1 MTMGKLLAVIHR
13 EWLQLSRDR
22 AGLLVLFVMPLTLVL
37 IMSLVQQ
44 SVLKATGETSIDL
57 LWVDADGSHLSQEL
71 GKELAAGGGVNLV
84 REVDGKPLTADVA
97 RREVAAGHY
106 PFALLLPAGLGEKLQ
121 AAARQAV
128 QKSLGNDGPAPVT
141 VPQPQLLIDP
151 AVQQM
156 FRTAVGNALQR
167 ALLGLEVRERGL
179 ELAAALQD
187 VLQPPPSGGAGGALI
202 FPSAPAPAR
211 QFDFSAHPLLGLHQG
226 VAVAGQIL
234 QKPNAVQHNVP
245 AWTLFGM
252 FFIVVPLAGSVIRER
267 QNGTAQRLLT
277 LPVAP
282 LTVLAGRV
290 CAYLGVGLGQF
301 VGMLAVGLW
310 ILPALGTPTLVIG
323 GQWPLLL
330 LVAVAAT
337 LAATS
342 YGLLLGTVAGSYEQA
357 AMFGAVSVV
366 IAAALGGI
374 MVPLYVMPRAMQAA
388 SVVSPLAWGLSA
400 FQAVLVRGA
409 GLGAILPQLAALL
422 AFFAAC
428 LLGAGFVSAR
438 NRNRPA

>member
-1 MTMGKLLAVIHR
+1 MGKLLAVIQR

-22 AGLLVLFVMPLTLVL
+22 AGLLVLFVMPLALVL

-57 LWVDADGSHLSQEL
+57 LWVDADGSHLSREL
-71 GKELAAGGGVNLV
+71 GDELAAGGGVNLV
-84 REVDGKPLTADVA
+84 RELDGQPLSAALA

-106 PFALLLPAGLGEKLQ
+106 PFALILPAGLGAKLQ

-128 QKSLGNDGPAPVT
+128 QNSLGKDSRAPAA

-167 ALLGLEVRERGL
+167 ALLGVEVRERGL

-187 VLQPPPSGGAGGALI
+187 MLQQPAGGGGGAMI
-202 FPSAPAPAR
+202 FPSSPAPAPK
-211 QFDFSAHPLLGLHQG
+211 FDFTAHPLLGLHQD
-226 VAVAGQIL
+226 VAVPGQVL

-252 FFIVVPLAGSVIRER
+252 FFIVVPLAGIVIRER

-290 CAYLGVGLGQF
+290 CAFLGVGLGQF
-301 VGMLAVGLW
+301 FGMLAVGLW
-310 ILPALGTPTLVIG
+310 ILPALGTPALVIG

-342 YGLLLGTVAGSYEQA
+342 YGLLLGTIAGSYEQA

-374 MVPLYVMPRAMQAA
+374 MVPLYVMPKAMQAA
-388 SVVSPLAWGLSA
+388 SVVSPLGWGLTA

-409 GLGAILPQLAALL
+409 GLAAILPQLAALL

-428 LLGAGFVSAR
+428 LLGAGLVSSR